1 MTTSCCL
8 PMLLEFLG
16 FCILLPHLLK
26 TALRFQLDFFIKE
39 IDSRLVTIETIGM
52 PT

>member
-1 MTTSCCL
+1 MTTSCYL
-8 PMLLEFLG
+8 LMLLEFLG

-26 TALRFQLDFFIKE
+26 IAPRFQVDFFIKE
-39 IDSRLVTIETIGM
+39 IDSRLMIVEIIGM